1 LNLKRSI
8 NLRNDAILGLDIG
21 SSAVKVVSLQKNDEG
36 FSATGIGICEI
47 AASQE
52 DDHHRRKNTIL
63 AIRECLEQVKIK
75 TKLVVCSVSG
85 PEVAVRDFEFPPL
98 SAEDIEAAV
107 QLEASQVC
115 PLNVADS
122 TVDYHLI
129 PNGDNKTRGIL
140 VAATNNLITSKV
152 QLAKEA
158 RLNCILMDVDGL
170 ALLNCFNELEKP
182 QKDHG
187 TAILN
192 IGSSNTTFAVEGDD
206 GSPFIRN
213 LSYAGDNI
221 IEGIAAENEMTP
233 EAVRAMFSGETKEIP
248 PNIQDSFGRACN
260 RLINEINK
268 TVRYYAA
275 QERSSDIR
283 KILVCGGF
291 AMFGEL
297 VKILDDNLPM
307 DVELWNP
314 FEKMRCYVGRNHR
327 GALVKNIVRK
337 HGPALA
343 VAAGLAM
350 RTI

>member
-1 LNLKRSI
+1 MFG
-8 NLRNDAILGLDIG
+8 LRHREIIGVDVGSFAVKIVQLRRAGGNWLVSAAGIVDISDKG
-21 SSAVKVVSLQKNDEG
+21 TDNPGRKETNSSRAVHNCVRLSGIRTKSAVCAVG
-36 FSATGIGICEI
+36 G
-47 AASQE
+47 SQ
-52 DDHHRRKNTIL
+52 
-63 AIRECLEQVKIK
+63 
-75 TKLVVCSVSG
+75 
-85 PEVAVRDFEFPPL
+85 VAVRDFEFPPIP
-98 SAEDIEAAV
+98 AEQIERAV
-107 QLEASQVC
+107 FLEAKQVC
-115 PLNVADS
+115 PFNTDQIA
-122 TVDYHLI
+122 VDYHLAADA
-129 PNGDNKTRGIL
+129 DNKTKGYL
-140 VAATNNLITSKV
+140 VVATDNVVKSMV
-152 QLAKEA
+152 
-158 RLNCILMDVDGL
+158 RLVDRVHLDCVLMDVDGL

>member
-1 LNLKRSI
+1 MFG
-8 NLRNDAILGLDIG
+8 LGRRDVVGVDIG
-21 SSAVKVVSLQKNDEG
+21 SFAVKLVQLHKAGTSWLVT
-36 FSATGIGICEI
+36 AAGIVDISEKGTDNPGRKETNSSRAVHNCVRLSGI
-47 AASQE
+47 S
-52 DDHHRRKNTIL
+52 
-63 AIRECLEQVKIK
+63 
-75 TKLVVCSVSG
+75 TKCAVCAVG
-85 PEVAVRDFEFPPL
+85 GAQVAVRDFEFPPIP
-98 SAEDIEAAV
+98 AEQIERAV
-107 QLEASQVC
+107 FLEAKQVC
-115 PLNVADS
+115 PFNTDQIA
-122 TVDYHLI
+122 VDYHLMADA
-129 PNGDNKTRGIL
+129 DNKTKGYL
-140 VAATNNLITSKV
+140 VVATDNVVKSMV
-152 QLAKEA
+152 
-158 RLNCILMDVDGL
+158 RLVNRVHLDCVLMDVDGL

-182 QKDHG
+182 QENHG

-206 GSPFIRN
+206 GLPFIRN

-233 EAVRAMFSGETKEIP
+233 DAVRAMFSGETKEIP
-248 PNIQDSFGRACN
+248 ANIQDSFGRACN

-291 AMFGEL
+291 ALFGEL
-297 VKILDDNLPM
+297 VKILDNNLPM
-307 DVELWNP
+307 DVALWNP